1 MKKEED
7 SKDEGFFLKGKER
20 LKKTEHPL
28 LRAASAA
35 VSEADSWPLW
45 SSCVISM
52 WIEEE
57 GRER

>member
-35 VSEADSWPLW
+35 VSEADT
-45 SSCVISM
+45 
-52 WIEEE
+52 
-57 GRER
+57 